1 MKKEIKI
8 FLLYKITARKYLKSL
23 ADGVVHFSC
32 CAKYVDIAK
41 NEGKIGEGDKYEC
54 LFAKYLIE
62 NSSEPKK
69 RYQRLF
75 GRDLLLEK
83 ENGYVLFRRKS
94 SLLIP
99 TACFYSI
106 DNETAI
112 ANLND
117 EDRIRIE
124 AKLEENKGKTEVTLD
139 DFPFRLSEQ
148 YLNEFSIK
156 KKDIDSMAIQP
167 GDFLN
172 KLKQKK
178 VLYRK
183 IAYIDT
189 NQEYDIFKDELYKSF
204 YGDLSLTKAIE
215 SRVDLFFKD
224 KKTYSHQCELRCIVP
239 DVLLEKKE
247 HSKKI
252 HLKNLSSIDALSSE
266 KRNATGA
273 DFINNIKIASMSG
286 TVTMEI
292 LD

>member
-1 MKKEIKI
+1 MKKETKI

-54 LFAKYLIE
+54 VFAKYLIE

-124 AKLEENKGKTEVTLD
+124 AKLEENKGKIAYFGGINKCKFKGKIV
-139 DFPFRLSEQ
+139 
-148 YLNEFSIK
+148 
-156 KKDIDSMAIQP
+156 P
-167 GDFLN
+167 GD
-172 KLKQKK
+172 K
-178 VLYRK
+178 VRLETKIIRRK
-183 IAYIDT
+183 GPVGVGEAVASVDG
-189 NQEYDIFKDELYKSF
+189 KVVVSAELTF
-204 YGDLSLTKAIE
+204 MVG
-215 SRVDLFFKD
+215 
-224 KKTYSHQCELRCIVP
+224 
-239 DVLLEKKE
+239 
-247 HSKKI
+247 
-252 HLKNLSSIDALSSE
+252 
-266 KRNATGA
+266 
-273 DFINNIKIASMSG
+273 
-286 TVTMEI
+286 
-292 LD
+292 

>member
-1 MKKEIKI
+1 MKKTIKI
-8 FLLYKITARKYLKSL
+8 FLLYKITSREFLKSL

-54 LFAKYLIE
+54 VFAKYLIK
-62 NSSEPKK
+62 NSSEPIK
-69 RYQRLF
+69 RYKRLF

-112 ANLND
+112 TNLND
-117 EDRIRIE
+117 EDRKRIE
-124 AKLEENKGKTEVTLD
+124 AKLEKNKGKTEVTLD

-156 KKDIDSMAIQP
+156 KEDIDSMAIQP
-167 GDFLN
+167 RDFLN
-172 KLKQKK
+172 KLKQKN

-183 IAYIDT
+183 ITYIDT

-224 KKTYSHQCELRCIVP
+224 KERYSHQCELRCIVP
-239 DVLLEKKE
+239 NVLLRKKE
-247 HSKKI
+247 HCKKI
-252 HLKNLSSIDALSSE
+252 HLKNLSSIDALNSE
-266 KRNATGA
+266 KRNATGV

>member
-1 MKKEIKI
+1 MYVKHIGI
-8 FLLYKITARKYLKSL
+8 CPVPDFFGYTSYVMTGRVTDRIVPLKPVAVYIPAVIINVES
-23 ADGVVHFSC
+23 GS
-32 CAKYVDIAK
+32 
-41 NEGKIGEGDKYEC
+41 YEC
-54 LFAKYLIE
+54 KLFADTADITRVNIHLKL
-62 NSSEPKK
+62 
-69 RYQRLF
+69 
-75 GRDLLLEK
+75 
-83 ENGYVLFRRKS
+83 RK
-94 SLLIP
+94 P
-99 TACFYSI
+99 
-106 DNETAI
+106 
-112 ANLND
+112 
-117 EDRIRIE
+117 
-124 AKLEENKGKTEVTLD
+124 G
-139 DFPFRLSEQ
+139 
-148 YLNEFSIK
+148 
-156 KKDIDSMAIQP
+156 IQP

-224 KKTYSHQCELRCIVP
+224 KERYSHQCELRCIVP
-239 DVLLEKKE
+239 NVLLRKKE

-252 HLKNLSSIDALSSE
+252 HLKNLSSIDALNSE

-292 LD
+292 LY